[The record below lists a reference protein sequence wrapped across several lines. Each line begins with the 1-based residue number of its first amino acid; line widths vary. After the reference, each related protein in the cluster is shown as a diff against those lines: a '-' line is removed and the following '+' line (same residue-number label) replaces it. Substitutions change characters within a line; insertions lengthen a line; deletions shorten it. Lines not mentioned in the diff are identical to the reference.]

1 MGANKSI
8 IKPEI
13 SDEDIYMLIEKT
25 GQTKDVINDFIDELF
40 YICPNGNLNQE
51 LFYYFFKKLY
61 LRSFVSLKRLDEAA
75 TSQQQQQVDETTT
88 TTAATA
94 AVCNCNATPALPVAK
109 KRMLSVVTPP
119 SNQRSLSLPRQSIQ
133 PRKSIV
139 NSLLPA
145 SMVAAETEAEL
156 MERIKIQQALEFS
169 SFSSDKVEKA
179 TMLAEKCFESFDLEK
194 RGYLTISD
202 LFISYITTTDGDLK
216 KKLEYTFKYYDKN
229 RDRSL
234 DRSEIKCIVRV
245 MYNMLDMNNE
255 NNEYMDY
262 NSCVDYIIKRLDDNG
277 DGVISLEEFSN
288 NLLSDE
294 ILCNLLAP
302 FNSKHHK

>member
-8 IKPEI
+8 VKPEI

-25 GQTKDVINDFIDELF
+25 GQTKDVINDFIDEL
-40 YICPNGNLNQE
+40 YYVCPNGNLNQE
-51 LFYYFFKKLY
+51 LFCYFFKKLY
-61 LRSFVSLKRLDEAA
+61 LRSFVSLKRLDE
-75 TSQQQQQVDETTT
+75 TSQQQVEEN
-88 TTAATA
+88 
-94 AVCNCNATPALPVAK
+94 CNCNASSPIAVAALPVAK
-109 KRMLSVVTPP
+109 KRMLSVAVPT
-119 SNQRSLSLPRQSIQ
+119 NQRTLSVARQSIQ

-145 SMVAAETEAEL
+145 SIVAAEAEAEL
-156 MERIKIQQALEFS
+156 MERIRIQQALEFS
-169 SFSSDKVEKA
+169 NFSSDKVEKA

-194 RGYLTISD
+194 RGHLTISD
-202 LFISYITTTDGDLK
+202 LFISYITTTDGDLR

-262 NSCVDYIIKRLDDNG
+262 NSCVDYIIKRLDDNE